1 MSQKGIPLVD
11 EVERALIAL
20 AVESWRFS
28 RAFARLTR
36 KLELTDAA
44 RYVSQFDYF
53 QNAIGESLQAAAMAL
68 VNLEGQEFDPGM
80 AVTAVNLGDF
90 TAADRLLVE
99 QMIEPI
105 VMGREGLLRQG
116 LVMLKKWPS

>member
-1 MSQKGIPLVD
+1 VD

-28 RAFARLTR
+28 RAFARLAR
-36 KLELTDAA
+36 KLEVADAS
-44 RYVSQFDYF
+44 RYASQFDYF
-53 QNAIGESLQAAAMAL
+53 QKAIGENLQAAAMTL

-80 AVTAVNLGDF
+80 AVTAVNLNDF
-90 TAADRLLVE
+90 AAADRLLVD

-116 LVMLKKWPS
+116 IVMLTKWPQ